1 MWRVATGA
9 AAVLFLCL
17 SPLSA
22 ADERPAKGTIVS
34 VDVNRGAVTVK
45 VGDKAGREVEK
56 TFRLG
61 DRFQATD
68 EAGKAVSI
76 RIFRPGD
83 IVRFTERDGK
93 LRELRRE
100 RRAKRLERK
109 EERKRLR
116 DK

>member
-1 MWRVATGA
+1 MRRAATGA
-9 AAVLFLCL
+9 ATVLFFCL
-17 SPLSA
+17 SPLFA
-22 ADERPAKGTIVS
+22 ADERPTKGTLVG
-34 VDVNRGAVTVK
+34 VDVCKGTVTVK
-45 VGDKAGREVEK
+45 VGDREGKEIEK

-83 IVRFTERDGK
+83 VVRFKERDGK

-100 RRAKRLERK
+100 RRARRLDRR
-109 EERKRLR
+109 EERLRLR

>member
-1 MWRVATGA
+1 MWRAATGA
-9 AAVLFLCL
+9 AAVFFLCL

-22 ADERPAKGTIVS
+22 ADERPTRGTLVG
-34 VDVNRGAVTVK
+34 VDVTRGTVTVK
-45 VGDKAGREVEK
+45 IGDREGKEVEK

-100 RRAKRLERK
+100 KRAQRLERK

>member
-1 MWRVATGA
+1 M
-9 AAVLFLCL
+9 
-17 SPLSA
+17 
-22 ADERPAKGTIVS
+22 ADERPTRGSIVG
-34 VDVNRGAVTVK
+34 VDVNKGTVTVK
-45 VGDKAGREVEK
+45 IGDREGKEIER

-68 EAGKAVSI
+68 EAGKAISLRV
-76 RIFRPGD
+76 FRPGD
-83 IVRFTERDGK
+83 TVRFTERDGK

-100 RRAKRLERK
+100 RRARRLERK